1 MAGSL
6 PGGPAGEY
14 SRAEFGTNRL
24 VSVSLVRR
32 VGLVLLRKLHA
43 LEPTVLGAD
52 ALGAIASTIDR
63 TLPSLTRG
71 GFRFLPNG
79 NVELSDPEAVDAV
92 RQLRHVV
99 ESALPVEV
107 REHVGEKSGLGWNLF
122 FGHVVGFWLPQRFKV
137 GFLRALADRA
147 ALHGVDL
154 ALRWNEGRVV
164 SPREARTGNVALVAG
179 TALGV
184 AAGAVVQNFWPYNPA
199 LPLLT
204 AGAGL
209 VAGRWYQRL
218 VPRRECGD
226 RLCRTPLGHGEATC
240 PSCGARLADRLH

>member
-1 MAGSL
+1 V
-6 PGGPAGEY
+6 P
-14 SRAEFGTNRL
+14 T
-24 VSVSLVRR
+24 
-32 VGLVLLRKLHA
+32 VGVVHPRKLHP
-43 LEPTVLGAD
+43 LDPTVLGRD
-52 ALGAIASTIDR
+52 ALGAISMTIDE

-92 RQLRHVV
+92 RHLRHAV
-99 ESALPVEV
+99 EAALPVDV

-164 SPREARTGNVALVAG
+164 APREARVGPVALIAG
-179 TALGV
+179 TGIGV
-184 AAGAVVQNFWPYNPA
+184 AAGVLVQNLWPYNPA

-226 RLCRTPLGHGEATC
+226 RLCRTPLGRGEATC
-240 PSCGARLADRLH
+240 PSCGATLADRLN